1 MLIKVVLE
9 SLFGISLF
17 NLIDCQLIFFYAV
30 FYRYYSVFPE
40 ILQYWSTLLTAVLLH
55 LSHTYEVI
63 GVVLKKNTV
72 CVFLLCSLHLH
83 GGLHLKEY

>member
-17 NLIDCQLIFFYAV
+17 NLIDCQLIFFFFYAV

-55 LSHTYEVI
+55 LSRTYEVI
-63 GVVLKKNTV
+63 GAVLKKNTV
-72 CVFLLCSLHLH
+72 CLFLLYSLHLVD
-83 GGLHLKEY
+83 YI